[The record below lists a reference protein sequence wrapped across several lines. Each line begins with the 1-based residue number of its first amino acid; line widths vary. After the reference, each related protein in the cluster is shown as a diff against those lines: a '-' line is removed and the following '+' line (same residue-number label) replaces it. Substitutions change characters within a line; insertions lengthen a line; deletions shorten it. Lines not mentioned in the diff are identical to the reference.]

1 MIKGLLILVMA
12 CLSTVIHA
20 DWPTYHGA
28 PDLRGV
34 SSAMLPDVP
43 ELLWRYNAGSDVD
56 STPVSDGDRIF
67 FSSKKGMVVAL
78 DLKGSEVWKKTFTR
92 MNDAGQEM
100 PLRFE
105 APLACG
111 GGLVFAGSTRG
122 TLFAL
127 DAGTGQEKWRYETE
141 GIIAGSPNLLGTNV
155 VLIDQSEGALHC
167 VDAQTG
173 KLVWKTEGVERC
185 DGSAGIGN
193 GKIVFGSC
201 LAALHVF
208 DVDGQHV
215 KDIEVGGDGQIAGGV
230 AVDGPLAFAGVRD
243 GSLLCA
249 DLEKGDIVWSSD
261 ESVEQTFS
269 TPAVLDKLVVYA
281 SDNGYVYAVDRADG
295 KLAWK
300 FDTVGMPYSP
310 AVAGDKVVASADG
323 KLFLLKLDDG
333 TKIWS
338 KEISDEI
345 TGPAIINGMIV
356 IGADDGT
363 VSAFGSP

>member
-127 DAGTGQEKWRYETE
+127 DAGT
-141 GIIAGSPNLLGTNV
+141 ANLLGTNV

-230 AVDGPLAFAGVRD
+230 AVDGPLAFA
-243 GSLLCA
+243 
-249 DLEKGDIVWSSD
+249 IVWSSD